1 MFMSWIQKYQW
12 QALWMIFGV
21 ITSVLLVTI
30 WSIYPIYISAQ
41 IRNDVKARI
50 IERSDYYG
58 LPISDFSAAFVR
70 KDEFRIC
77 RRIHQKGLDNMVCDE
92 FYSVNEDQ

>member
-1 MFMSWIQKYQW
+1 
-12 QALWMIFGV
+12 MIFGV

-77 RRIHQKGLDNMVCDE
+77 RRGHQKGLDNIICDE
-92 FYSVNEDQ
+92 FYFINESE